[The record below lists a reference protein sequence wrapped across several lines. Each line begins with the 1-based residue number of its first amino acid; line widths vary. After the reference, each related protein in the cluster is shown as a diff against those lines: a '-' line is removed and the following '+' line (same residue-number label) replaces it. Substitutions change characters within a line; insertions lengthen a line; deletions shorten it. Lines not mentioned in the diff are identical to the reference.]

1 MQKVSAALKYLT
13 FWGCFSD
20 SQPLPATVGAAAI
33 YFPAVGLILGV
44 SLALLNYVLTAYLP
58 PEILSVV
65 LITGLVVLTGGSH
78 LEDVKQTIDNT
89 STKRSLTETHGP
101 TTFVFIAITLV
112 ILFKVAAVDSMDE
125 KLALSLL
132 LAPMLARWGLL
143 VFAYGAQENCAENS
157 RFIVEQIRFWH
168 LAVATLG
175 TLALIAYYLGRK
187 GLWIALSLS
196 VLILLARTLLY
207 RLNTKVSQDTF
218 GAIIEIGETLSLVL
232 LASL

>member
-1 MQKVSAALKYLT
+1 VRKVSAAFKYLT
-13 FWGCFSD
+13 FWGRFSN
-20 SQPLPATVGAAAI
+20 SRPLPATVGAAAI
-33 YFPAVGLILGV
+33 YFPAVGLFLGLFLGLSNYIL
-44 SLALLNYVLTAYLP
+44 ATYLH
-58 PEILSVV
+58 PEILSTV
-65 LITGLVVLTGGSH
+65 LVATLIFLTGGTH
-78 LEDVKQTIDNT
+78 LEETRHTFDDMPRKVS
-89 STKRSLTETHGP
+89 STEPLRFETVG
-101 TTFVFIAITLV
+101 FIAITLV

-125 KLALSLL
+125 KLTLSLL

-157 RFIVEQIRFWH
+157 RLIVEQMRFWH

-187 GLWIALSLS
+187 GLWIALALS

-207 RLNTKVSQDTF
+207 RLNTKLSQDNF